1 MSSNFAPDP
10 AHRSARDRAPHLRV
24 VPTQRAPNR
33 WIVPSLACGVIFPAV
48 LLIFLAIF
56 ALTHANFP
64 FFQGA
69 IALITI
75 VPTCLA
81 LLAGGVAFAR
91 ERRLMPVAERRT
103 LYRLAL
109 AALALAALDLI
120 VTLALVLWGIV
131 TTTVAPGGSPF
142 GPTTSL

>member
-1 MSSNFAPDP
+1 VSSNFAPDP
-10 AHRSARDRAPHLRV
+10 ARRSARSRAPHLRV

-33 WIVPSLACGVIFPAV
+33 WLVPSLVCGAVFPAV
-48 LLIFLAIF
+48 LLLFLAIF
-56 ALTHANFP
+56 ALSRGASFS

-69 IALITI
+69 IGLITI
-75 VPTCLA
+75 VPTVGA
-81 LLAGGVAFAR
+81 LLTGGIAFAR

-109 AALALAALDLI
+109 AALILASLDL
-120 VTLALVLWGIV
+120 VATLALVLWGIV

-142 GPTTSL
+142 